1 MAMYGHGDVMK
12 EEADDL
18 LKLFRI
24 AKKVS
29 CRGRGTREGAGVM
42 FGADP
47 IASLPRVRVSTFFV
61 RVLFFSRTISGLWT
75 TASLM

>member
-1 MAMYGHGDVMK
+1 MKPPRPVPQVKLMAMYGHEDVMK

-29 CRGRGTREGAGVM
+29 CRGG
-42 FGADP
+42 
-47 IASLPRVRVSTFFV
+47 
-61 RVLFFSRTISGLWT
+61 
-75 TASLM
+75 

>member
-29 CRGRGTREGAGVM
+29 CRGRGARELAGVM
-42 FGADP
+42 FGDP
-47 IASLPRVRVSTFFV
+47 TASLPRVRVSTFFV